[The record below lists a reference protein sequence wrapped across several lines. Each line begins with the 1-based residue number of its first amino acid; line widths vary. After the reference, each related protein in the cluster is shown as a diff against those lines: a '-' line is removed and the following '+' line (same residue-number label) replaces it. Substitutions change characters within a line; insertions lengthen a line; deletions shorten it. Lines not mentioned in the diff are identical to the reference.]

1 MVKLTEPMRSCGC
14 LPMCNFTDVAITLH
28 ALPTRAG
35 GLSPWR
41 SYLKTVYGH
50 TIPPSETV
58 NISALEL
65 FYLSRLP
72 VQWCNT
78 PRCLRCDGWLDRKA
92 VLRLTMGTSAIQ
104 EQRKAIL
111 ALRSRGSNAEGLIRA
126 QGGSVL
132 HVTAEDRSA
141 ASSDSWVEVYRSGG
155 YPAEGVGY
163 GCWMWRARGSGIF
176 INVKRTLS
184 FAERFV
190 RPGLPLSESAYGT
203 LGITTCSN
211 HTFIGRAI
219 ELASYAKRGS
229 TVGPFCSNDFLWA
242 TRAQALGFSSIQVCH
257 SNLKLFEIILSIPS
271 CTDQRKQ
278 IGLCLPE
285 SVKVR
290 TGWNAS
296 LWHELLENTFMSRC
310 RDVHVDGLNDGLS
323 DGLGAQKH
331 S

>member
-78 PRCLRCDGWLDRKA
+78 PRCLRCGGWLDRKA
-92 VLRLTMGTSAIQ
+92 VLRLTKGTSAIQ

-141 ASSDSWVEVYRSGG
+141 ASSDSWVEVYR
-155 YPAEGVGY
+155 
-163 GCWMWRARGSGIF
+163 
-176 INVKRTLS
+176 
-184 FAERFV
+184 
-190 RPGLPLSESAYGT
+190 
-203 LGITTCSN
+203 
-211 HTFIGRAI
+211 
-219 ELASYAKRGS
+219 
-229 TVGPFCSNDFLWA
+229 
-242 TRAQALGFSSIQVCH
+242 
-257 SNLKLFEIILSIPS
+257 
-271 CTDQRKQ
+271 
-278 IGLCLPE
+278 
-285 SVKVR
+285 
-290 TGWNAS
+290 
-296 LWHELLENTFMSRC
+296 
-310 RDVHVDGLNDGLS
+310 
-323 DGLGAQKH
+323 
-331 S
+331 